1 MPEQEKKAL
10 VLAERAIAL
19 DPNYALAYACA
30 AHSHHTLFLRGDQNA
45 EHRAAAIRHAQSAIA
60 HGQDDALA
68 LTFAGFVLGMDAH
81 DRAAAFAAFDAAIAI
96 SPSTATTYILGSVV
110 LAFAAD
116 AQRAV
121 EWAER
126 GLRLSPLDPWRS
138 SAFNTLAFSHF
149 QHGRYEEAA
158 AAGRKAVQCSPGFSI
173 CYVALAAP
181 LAKLGRLEEAKAAA
195 ARVLELQPVFRY
207 SRFLA
212 GVDCEP
218 RLAASLSEALR
229 DAGLPE

>member
-1 MPEQEKKAL
+1 MPEQEKRAL
-10 VLAERAIAL
+10 VLLERAFAL
-19 DPNYALAYACA
+19 DPNYALAHACA
-30 AHSHHTLFLRGDQNA
+30 AHSHHTLYLRGGLNL
-45 EHRAAAIRHAQSAIA
+45 EHRAAAIRHAYSAIA

-81 DRAAAFAAFDAAIAI
+81 DRAAAFAALDAAIAI
-96 SPSTATTYILGSVV
+96 SPSTALAYIMGSVV
-110 LAFAAD
+110 LAFAGEAE
-116 AQRAV
+116 RAA

-138 SAFNTLAFSHF
+138 SAFNTLAFGHF
-149 QHGRYEEAA
+149 QRGRYEEAA
-158 AAGRKAVQCSPGFSI
+158 AAAHKAVQCSPGFSI
-173 CYVALAAP
+173 CYMALAAP

-207 SRFLA
+207 GRFLA

-218 RLAASLSEALR
+218 TLAASLSEALR
-229 DAGLPE
+229 DAELPE